1 MSIKIREMNETIYK
15 DYQSMITN
23 KLINSREMIIWFRS
37 NEEFDTSKYFWCN
50 ETMSDKL
57 GLIRNSEGLI
67 LTKDYYDLFVMDE
80 EGLNFIE
87 ELKRVSKV
95 VRGSTENETGGYFVK
110 VKNNVNGKVVYLHFI
125 LEVFERYPN
134 GDIKTWGGNG
144 IDVTDDFVGETA
156 SYFIQE
162 VGSAE
167 YNIVTCKL
175 SKGEQYVVLNPIES
189 KFFLMLLEANGSL
202 VTYEMMMEYMGY
214 HSVGAV
220 KEFAKVYMHR
230 LRKKIEFIEGNDI
243 EIVSHYAKGYSLAEN
258 KRDLF

>member
-1 MSIKIREMNETIYK
+1 MSINVRKLDETIYS

-57 GLIRNSEGLI
+57 GLKRNSDGLI

-80 EGLNFIE
+80 EGLNFID

-95 VRGSTENETGGYFVK
+95 VRGNLNNETGAYFVK
-110 VKNNVNGKVVYLHFI
+110 LKNNVDGQIVYLHFI

-144 IDVTDDFVGETA
+144 IDVTNDYLEETA
-156 SYFIQE
+156 SYLIQR
-162 VGSAE
+162 VGATE

-175 SKGEQYVVLNPIES
+175 SKGNQQVVLNPIES
-189 KFFLMLLEANGSL
+189 KFFLMLVEASGEL
-202 VTYEMMMEYMGY
+202 VSYEMMMEYMGY

-230 LRKKIEFIEGNDI
+230 LRKKIEFIEGNGI
-243 EIVSHYAKGYSLAEN
+243 EIVSHYAKGYSLYE
-258 KRDLF
+258 KIKTF